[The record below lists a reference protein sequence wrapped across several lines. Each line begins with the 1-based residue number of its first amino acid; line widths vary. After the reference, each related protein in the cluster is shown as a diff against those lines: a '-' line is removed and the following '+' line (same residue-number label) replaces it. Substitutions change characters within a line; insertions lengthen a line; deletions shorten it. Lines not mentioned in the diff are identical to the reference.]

1 MQCFNQQ
8 VFAERYRMKFI
19 IKEEVGVTACTTDDS
34 EMEDEEDEV
43 SQLKMITVF
52 HVEDPSD
59 VIKFESLSMSSQDE
73 DEFQNAE
80 EELELDQSSELY
92 KTIVAAII
100 KEEDNDDLEEG
111 TFEKLEEDTTSR
123 STGVGAQSPGEL
135 WEEGIHQL
143 NWCIW
148 GELACAGI
156 INTIEM
162 VWKSNAIKIW
172 LYQSLTF
179 NADKYTL

>member
-143 NWCIW
+143 NGVFEENWLAQ
-148 GELACAGI
+148 ELLIQLKWFERAMQLRSGCTKA
-156 INTIEM
+156 
-162 VWKSNAIKIW
+162 
-172 LYQSLTF
+172 
-179 NADKYTL
+179 